1 MRNAIAAAA
10 LLALA
15 GCASIETPLDDGYQV
30 GDLTGTTL
38 ELQSRYCDTAD
49 PYKRAITLA
58 VMHRVGVPL
67 PPNGVCVDL
76 LEALDADLYSRAS
89 AD

>member
-1 MRNAIAAAA
+1 MRNAITAAA

-38 ELQSRYCDTAD
+38 ELRSRYCDTAD